1 MDKFIEKLKAYS
13 IPKKITLFVAIWTL
27 LIFPLTNIAAPTIA
41 IGPLILYL
49 IFFPLGYV
57 LFDKNTKNEQ
67 KVGWLLLVFFF
78 SWLAFAFYLIKKK
91 D

>member
-1 MDKFIEKLKAYS
+1 MKNIIEKFKSYS
-13 IPKKITLFVAIWTL
+13 LPKKITIIVLVSPIILGTTGFDIVST
-27 LIFPLTNIAAPTIA
+27 IF
-41 IGPLILYL
+41 PLILY
-49 IFFPLGYV
+49 IFLFPLGYV
-57 LFDKNTKNEQ
+57 LFDKNLKNEQ